1 MANMVFK
8 FPSEIEIKEMRIE
21 TTPIENTI
29 TEPKIVVKIPTT
41 RTFSGELTYINKE
54 LLYYMAYTSYDED
67 GLEYPYNLFELARD
81 PSIIEIL
88 GNLWYNIYR
97 KWKRGKPYGC

>member
-1 MANMVFK
+1 MVSIVFK

-29 TEPKIVVKIPTT
+29 TESKIVVKIPTT

-54 LLYYMAYTSYDED
+54 LLYYMPTLPMMKVD
-67 GLEYPYNLFELARD
+67 
-81 PSIIEIL
+81 
-88 GNLWYNIYR
+88 
-97 KWKRGKPYGC
+97 